1 MGDGAARWILEALE
15 AYVLGDD
22 AGDELRAAFRA
33 GVRAGRELSTLSTPL
48 TRAVGF
54 RVSPL
59 QPPST
64 TSPSGLDLLQDPLVD
79 PKSTARA
86 NVEGGTLE
94 LFPRTVPLERR
105 RKPRCRVP
113 EDFALTPALEAFA
126 EAGGL
131 DARQELAAMKD
142 HFRASGEVKADWSAT
157 FREWCRRA
165 YQFNARA
172 QRRERR
178 S

>member
-1 MGDGAARWILEALE
+1 MSRTGFEPVTRCLKGSLDPHPTPTDPASVQPFAHPGAGRCGARMAARGDRVVTAAGEVAAMGDRAARWILEALE

-22 AGDELRAAFRA
+22 AADELRAAFRA

-48 TRAVGF
+48 RRAVGF

-64 TSPSGLDLLQDPLVD
+64 TSSMGLDLLQDPLVD

-105 RKPRCRVP
+105 
-113 EDFALTPALEAFA
+113 
-126 EAGGL
+126 
-131 DARQELAAMKD
+131 
-142 HFRASGEVKADWSAT
+142 
-157 FREWCRRA
+157 
-165 YQFNARA
+165 
-172 QRRERR
+172 
-178 S
+178 